1 MSTIINARSPY
12 FIKYTPP
19 AGFLNNVQLEIYI
32 WDGDKNNPPTDVT
45 YTLNKLAKDIST
57 GNNVTFEISELIRDY
72 LLTEYYT
79 EAVDAVWVKVDATLT
94 YVNNL
99 PLTTTETFTYLALD
113 GFGYFEDG
121 SNPRTSI
128 SPAASSF
135 TPMVLQSNL
144 CVQFVRGREI
154 KIPIFS
160 ETEPTITT
168 NIPNDVWNFTEEFWA
183 TADVNWDETD
193 VTQNITDSDDSGD
206 KIQYLIIST
215 TNAVTGN
222 TITVTSTTGLA
233 QSVTITIEEICEE
246 RFDRIRG
253 IFYNKFGALQTMWL
267 TKKSTIKTN
276 VKAENFKRNTIDFT
290 TSPPSYSIYK
300 HNKKRFNVQASQSIE
315 TNTTLLNE
323 CLNEPI
329 EQLLMSEQV
338 WLENDALETSPVN
351 LTTNSIVR
359 KTGVNDK
366 AMIQYGLNFDYAFE
380 KINSV
385 R

>member
-32 WDGDKNNPPTDVT
+32 WDGDKNSPPTDVT
-45 YTLNKLAKDIST
+45 YTLNKLAKDNSV

-183 TADVNWDETD
+183 TADVNWDETN

-215 TNAVTGN
+215 TNALTGN

>member
-1 MSTIINARSPY
+1 M
-12 FIKYTPP
+12 
-19 AGFLNNVQLEIYI
+19 
-32 WDGDKNNPPTDVT
+32 
-45 YTLNKLAKDIST
+45 
-57 GNNVTFEISELIRDY
+57 
-72 LLTEYYT
+72 
-79 EAVDAVWVKVDATLT
+79 
-94 YVNNL
+94 
-99 PLTTTETFTYLALD
+99 PLTTTETATYLALD

-253 IFYNKFGALQTMWL
+253 YFIISLAHYKRCGLQ
-267 TKKSTIKTN
+267 K
-276 VKAENFKRNTIDFT
+276 
-290 TSPPSYSIYK
+290 
-300 HNKKRFNVQASQSIE
+300 
-315 TNTTLLNE
+315 
-323 CLNEPI
+323 
-329 EQLLMSEQV
+329 
-338 WLENDALETSPVN
+338 VN
-351 LTTNSIVR
+351 N
-359 KTGVNDK
+359 
-366 AMIQYGLNFDYAFE
+366 
-380 KINSV
+380 
-385 R
+385 